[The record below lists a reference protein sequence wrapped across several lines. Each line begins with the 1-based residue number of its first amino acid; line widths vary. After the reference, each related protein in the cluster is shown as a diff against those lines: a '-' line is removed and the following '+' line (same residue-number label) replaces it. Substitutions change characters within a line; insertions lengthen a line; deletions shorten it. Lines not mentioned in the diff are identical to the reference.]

1 VSYSDSVVVVPE
13 TPRDE
18 GKKRAVSRWSLL
30 GLVVACVCGFV
41 FVAAAVTSNGSDLR
55 PAGGDLNSVVSDR
68 AREVEG
74 RRQELASL
82 QREVDRLS
90 NEVDNATL
98 RRQLRRVE
106 RLSDS
111 AGLTAVKGPGIRV
124 ALEDAP
130 RSVEVPGLDPNLLV
144 VHQQDIQAFVNALW
158 AGGAEAITLQ
168 GQRLISTT
176 GIKCVG
182 NTVVLD
188 GVPYSPPYV
197 IQAIGNQGRLQAALD
212 ASPEVSTYREYA
224 ERYGLGLGQRDVD
237 SIKAPAYVGSVGLRH
252 AAVLGD

>member
-1 VSYSDSVVVVPE
+1 MTYSASVVGVSE
-13 TPRDE
+13 TQREE
-18 GKKRAVSRWSLL
+18 GGKRPASRWTALVL
-30 GLVVACVCGFV
+30 VLACTCGLV
-41 FVAAAVTSNGSDLR
+41 FVAAAVTSRGQDLR
-55 PAGGDLNSVVSDR
+55 PAGGDLGSVLQDR
-68 AREVEG
+68 AREVDV
-74 RRQELASL
+74 RRARVEAL
-82 QREVDRLS
+82 QAEVDALS
-90 NEVDNATL
+90 DRVDDSGL
-98 RRQLRRVE
+98 RRQVARVE
-106 RLSDS
+106 ELAPA
-111 AGLTAVKGPGIRV
+111 AGFTALEGPGIRI

-197 IQAIGNQGRLQAALD
+197 IEAIGNQARLEEALR
-212 ASPEVSTYREYA
+212 SSTEVTTYAQYA
-224 ERYGLGLGQRDVD
+224 ERYGLGLDQRLVD
-237 SIKAPAYVGSVGLRH
+237 NVVAPAHTGGVSIDH
-252 AAVLGD
+252 ASLTP